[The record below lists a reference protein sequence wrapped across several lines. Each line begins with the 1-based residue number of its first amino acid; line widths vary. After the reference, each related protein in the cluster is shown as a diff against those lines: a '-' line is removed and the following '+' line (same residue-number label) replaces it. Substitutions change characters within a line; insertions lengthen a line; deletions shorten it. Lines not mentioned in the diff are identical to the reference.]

1 MLIPQG
7 DTRLLTDPVA
17 LDLLASSELA
27 RVAYQAKDGTPRVL
41 PMLFHWTGD
50 ELVLPTFAVSH
61 KVASLRH
68 HPRIA
73 VTIDVA
79 GPPPLVLLLRGM
91 VSVTIVDGVLPEYA
105 AAQRRYYPGAQAEA
119 TLAELEKSS
128 PRMARIALRPDWVGL
143 LDFQTRFPGQL
154 TAATSA
160 AGS

>member
-1 MLIPQG
+1 MTIPQG
-7 DTRLLTDPVA
+7 DLRLLGEPVA
-17 LDLLASSELA
+17 AKLLASTELA

-41 PMLFHWTGD
+41 PMLFDWSGD
-50 ELVLPTFAVSH
+50 ELVLPTFAISH

-73 VTIDVA
+73 VTIDTA
-79 GPPPLVLLLRGM
+79 GPPPEVLLLRGD
-91 VSVTIVDGVLPEYA
+91 VTVTIVDGVLSEYA
-105 AAQRRYYPGAQAEA
+105 SAQRRYYPGPQAET

-154 TAATSA
+154 NAAVD
-160 AGS
+160 GG